1 MLLRESNGKMEID
14 NKRKR
19 INFYKRFIITTI
31 LASILI
37 PIALC
42 VILLLKINAL
52 EKKLDGL
59 EQVVAEYRM
68 ETEKRIDALQDN
80 LTAKQPTV
88 YENTV
93 IQPETETSETETVT
107 QEGKKKVY
115 LTFDDGPSANT
126 DEILDILKKYNI
138 KATFFVVGKTDE
150 TSREAY
156 RRIVEEGHTLGMHS
170 YSHVYD
176 VIYSSREEFEVDLL
190 KLQTYLYQ
198 ETGVSVRY
206 YRFPGGSSNTIS
218 NVDMQEFI
226 SCLHE
231 RGIEYYDWNV
241 SNGDGAGVTP
251 EVDVLVENVM
261 KDIEKYESPMVL
273 MHDDVNKYRTV
284 EALEELIQ
292 KLTEQDCVLLPIDDE
307 VQPVQ
312 HVRPEE

>member
-1 MLLRESNGKMEID
+1 MDKMEID

-19 INFYKRFIITTI
+19 INFCKRIIITTI

-37 PIALC
+37 PIVLC
-42 VILLLKINAL
+42 VILLLKVHTL

-59 EQVVAEYRM
+59 EQTVLEYNLEMEKQVEALSERMTEQTVEALVV
-68 ETEKRIDALQDN
+68 
-80 LTAKQPTV
+80 
-88 YENTV
+88 
-93 IQPETETSETETVT
+93 PETVKTELPAAAAEPETADM
-107 QEGKKKVY
+107 EGKKKVY

-126 DEILDILKKYNI
+126 DEILDILRQYDV

-150 TSREAY
+150 ASKEAY

-176 VIYSSREEFEVDLL
+176 LVYSSREEFEADML
-190 KLQTYLYQ
+190 KLQSYLYE
-198 ETGVSVRY
+198 ETGVSSRY

-218 NVDMQEFI
+218 DIDMQEFI

-241 SNGDGAGVTP
+241 SNGDGAAVTP
-251 EVDVLVENVM
+251 EVDVLIENIM
-261 KDIEKYESPMVL
+261 NDIGKYETPMIL

>member
-1 MLLRESNGKMEID
+1 MDKMEID

-19 INFYKRFIITTI
+19 INFYKRIIITTI

-37 PIALC
+37 PITLC
-42 VILLLKINAL
+42 VILLLKVHTL

-59 EQVVAEYRM
+59 EQMVLEYNLEMEKQVEALSERMTEQTVEALVV
-68 ETEKRIDALQDN
+68 
-80 LTAKQPTV
+80 
-88 YENTV
+88 
-93 IQPETETSETETVT
+93 PETVKTELPEPETADM
-107 QEGKKKVY
+107 EGKKKVY

-126 DEILDILKKYNI
+126 DEILDILRQYDV

-150 TSREAY
+150 ASKEAY

-176 VIYSSREEFEVDLL
+176 LVYSSREEFEADML
-190 KLQTYLYQ
+190 KLQSYLYE
-198 ETGVSVRY
+198 ETGVSSRY

-218 NVDMQEFI
+218 DIDMQEFI

-241 SNGDGAGVTP
+241 SNGDGAAVTP
-251 EVDVLVENVM
+251 EVDVLIENIM
-261 KDIEKYESPMVL
+261 KDIGKYETPMIL